1 MYLHIGGSRVLRAEE
16 LLGIFDIRIRDRQCN
31 REFLQVSEV
40 DGRGG
45 GGAEYKSFVVT
56 TGKVYFS
63 PIAPGTLKKRLQSK
77 AFEKE

>member
-31 REFLQVSEV
+31 REFLQVSGV
-40 DGRGG
+40 DDRGG
-45 GGAEYKSFVVT
+45 GRTEYKSFVVT

-63 PIAPGTLKKRLQSK
+63 PIAPGTLKKRLQGK
-77 AFEKE
+77 AFDKE